1 VRCEDVDDLIEAV
14 AGGETVAPEAEAH
27 LAACPQCRARVD
39 LARALDRLL
48 LVREVPA
55 PPEGFTAQVMRRVSH
70 ERWRVEQVVDVG
82 FNLAMVAGLVVVLG
96 GTAGLLWS
104 MGWVTIDVA
113 ALSTVTTV
121 VAPWTSRLVGE
132 AQMLALAALLLS
144 FALGLWWWMEGEAA
158 IE

>member
-1 VRCEDVDDLIEAV
+1 MRCEDVDDLIEAV
-14 AGGETVAPEAEAH
+14 ADGETLADEAEAH
-27 LAACPQCRARVD
+27 LTGCPRCRARVE

-82 FNLAMVAGLVVVLG
+82 FNLAMVAGILVVLG
-96 GTAGLLWS
+96 GTSGLLWS
-104 MGWVTIDVA
+104 MGWVSIDLA
-113 ALSTVTTV
+113 ALSRVTTAA
-121 VAPWTSRLVGE
+121 APWTSRLVGE
-132 AQMLALAALLLS
+132 AQMMGLAALLLS

-158 IE
+158 VE